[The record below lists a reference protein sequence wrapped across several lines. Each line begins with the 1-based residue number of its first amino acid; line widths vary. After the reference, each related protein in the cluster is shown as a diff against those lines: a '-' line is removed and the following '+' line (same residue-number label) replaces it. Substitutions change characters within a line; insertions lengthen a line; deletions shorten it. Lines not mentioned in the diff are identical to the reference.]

1 MTAQI
6 RAKPLIASIA
16 LAMGG
21 GFLSNRLSGDVKAAY
36 QELYLPWFAPPDWV
50 FAVVWPVLYLM
61 IAIAFYLVVESPKG
75 EARTQAITFYLVQL
89 FLNFLWSP
97 LFFRWGAY
105 GWAFRLLC
113 AIFLLALVTTI
124 CFALIDRRTLW
135 LMLPYLVWLAYAML
149 LNKSIAVL
157 N

>member
-1 MTAQI
+1 MKKLFLGKGKQDDCTDSGKTADRFHCTCYGRRVSKQ
-6 RAKPLIASIA
+6 P
-16 LAMGG
+16 
-21 GFLSNRLSGDVKAAY
+21 
-36 QELYLPWFAPPDWV
+36 
-50 FAVVWPVLYLM
+50 FAVVWPVLYLL
-61 IAIAFYLVVESPKG
+61 IAAAYYLVMESPKG
-75 EARTQAITFYLVQL
+75 EARTQAMTFYLVQL

-105 GWAFRLLC
+105 AWAFRLLC
-113 AIFLLALVTTI
+113 TIFLLALATII

-135 LMLPYLVWLAYAML
+135 LMTPYLVWLVFAML